1 VYDQAGNVTSYST
14 GALPAPTFTYDAENK
29 LINANSGTAAYTYDA
44 NGDRVRKDVSPNW
57 TECVRFNGQ
66 VLAEEAS
73 DGTWSDYIYAN
84 GQRIARADNYDIRIH
99 MHGTTC
105 SGSSCPGNEFAGI
118 TSFSTASTYT
128 IRQGD
133 VLTWRQYQVGAFGGL
148 LVGFTDLTNLN
159 QVAQDTDGQF
169 IDADQTMNTWH
180 ERIVDLSAYAG
191 KTVNGS
197 IIPWMSPTSAP
208 GTWDLYFGDINLV
221 STDGTSI
228 PLYNRSLAS
237 VNGVAASGVTNFSAI
252 TEKNLGEP
260 NPLASVTYYSADQI
274 GSTSI
279 VTSAAG
285 WPMSS
290 AIYYPFGQ
298 EATQT
303 ADNNHYKFTGKERDT
318 ESGLDYFGARYLSSS
333 MGRWMSP
340 DVVNVTEDRMMYP
353 SSTLNK
359 YAYGANN
366 PLKYVDPDGQDITI
380 FYESS
385 NAVMGGSPG
394 HTMLL
399 AYNQQNGDSA
409 IRSFGPDYAN
419 GATVLGTLVGTPGT
433 DSFGFQNIT
442 SPDQLRANF
451 ASITI
456 QTTPEEAQA
465 VINEIRQH
473 PDGNYSILSHNCT
486 TTCSR
491 LLRSIGK
498 TRPHSLSP
506 VGFFNELYAEQH
518 GTNTGRAI
526 RSFNMGQ
533 DYGNR
538 RPGYDPFQLFFNDIP
553 QQHEK
558 VTSRIVPDSVQPV
571 NNNQ

>member
-1 VYDQAGNVTSYST
+1 MPLTRAS
-14 GALPAPTFTYDAENK
+14 LPP
-29 LINANSGTAAYTYDA
+29 
-44 NGDRVRKDVSPNW
+44 
-57 TECVRFNGQ
+57 
-66 VLAEEAS
+66 AS
-73 DGTWSDYIYAN
+73 DWGCHI
-84 GQRIARADNYDIRIH
+84 
-99 MHGTTC
+99 TTMQ
-105 SGSSCPGNEFAGI
+105 
-118 TSFSTASTYT
+118 TASSYDCTPHT
-128 IRQGD
+128 ACPCI
-133 VLTWRQYQVGAFGGL
+133 LT
-148 LVGFTDLTNLN
+148 
-159 QVAQDTDGQF
+159 
-169 IDADQTMNTWH
+169 
-180 ERIVDLSAYAG
+180 
-191 KTVNGS
+191 
-197 IIPWMSPTSAP
+197 
-208 GTWDLYFGDINLV
+208 
-221 STDGTSI
+221 
-228 PLYNRSLAS
+228 AS
-237 VNGVAASGVTNFSAI
+237 R
-252 TEKNLGEP
+252 
-260 NPLASVTYYSADQI
+260 Y
-274 GSTSI
+274 
-279 VTSAAG
+279 
-285 WPMSS
+285 
-290 AIYYPFGQ
+290 
-298 EATQT
+298 
-303 ADNNHYKFTGKERDT
+303 TGKERDT

-359 YAYGANN
+359 YAYGADN
-366 PLKYVDPDGQDITI
+366 PLKYIDPDGQDITI
-380 FYESS
+380 FYEPS

-399 AYNQQNGDSA
+399 AYNQQSGDSA

-433 DSFGFQNIT
+433 DSFGFQNIN

-486 TTCSR
+486 TTCSK

-498 TRPHSLSP
+498 TRSHSLSP

-538 RPGYDPFQLFFNDIP
+538 RLGCDPFQLFFNDIP

-571 NNNQ
+571 NNQ